1 MVHNTVDWQAISTHI
16 SDTTGQYFEVQ
27 THYPIA
33 GGCINHVY
41 RIEGA
46 GQNYF
51 VKLND
56 VNKLDMFI
64 AEAMGLAELGQP
76 AVIKVPVP
84 ICWGKTSEHAYLVL
98 EYLLL
103 RRDNLQYSS
112 AKFGQQLAVMH
123 HVSCTPVPFGWYRD
137 NYIGTSLQTNTLTF
151 DWVEFWRHQRLGYQ
165 LQLAAKNGYYG
176 ELQNLGMQLMEELDL
191 FFTTYQPFNSLLH
204 GDLWS
209 GNYDVDIH
217 GEPVIF
223 DPAMYYG
230 DREAD
235 IAMTELFGGFH
246 SSFYDAYQATW
257 KLDEGYTVRK
267 NLYNLYHILNH
278 LNLFGGGY
286 LAQAERMMRQL
297 LSELH

>member
-1 MVHNTVDWQAISTHI
+1 MVHNTIDWQAISTHI
-16 SDTTGQYFEVQ
+16 SNTTGQYFEVQ

-33 GGCINHVY
+33 GGNINYAY

-51 VKLND
+51 VKLNTFD
-56 VNKLDMFI
+56 KFDMFV

-84 ICWGKTSEHAYLVL
+84 ICWGKTAEHAYLVL
-98 EYLLL
+98 EYLPL
-103 RRDNLQYSS
+103 RRDNLQQTSS
-112 AKFGQQLAVMH
+112 KFGQQLAVMH
-123 HVSCTPVPFGWYRD
+123 RVSCAPAPFGWYRN
-137 NYIGTSLQTNTLTF
+137 NYIGTTPQTNTLAY
-151 DWVEFWRHQRLGYQ
+151 DWVDFWCKNRLGYQ
-165 LQLAAKNGYYG
+165 LQLAHDNGYIG
-176 ELQNLGMQLMEELDL
+176 EIQELGARLLTEVAL
-191 FFTTYQPFNSLLH
+191 FFTTYKPYNSLLH

-209 GNYDVDIH
+209 GNYDIDIH

-235 IAMTELFGGFH
+235 IATTELFGGFH
-246 SSFYDAYQATW
+246 TSFYDAYQATW
-257 KLDEGYTVRK
+257 ALDEGYTVRK
-267 NLYNLYHILNH
+267 NLYNLYHVLNH
-278 LNLFGGGY
+278 LNLFGGSY
-286 LAQAERMMRQL
+286 LAQAERIMHQL